1 MSQVIVPT
9 IGRKIWLWLNGKVRM
24 AYEQEIANGIQH
36 PAVQPMDA
44 SICRTFS
51 DHMISVT
58 AASGHGYIESH
69 QSVELIQAGEPW
81 DEHTGKHCQ
90 WMPFQ
95 VSAAAKHEPPPA
107 PLPPLDT
114 PQPNA
119 KRELDSHKING
130 ANQQLR
136 IEVMDEPGAGGACH
150 HYTVSGFDTMSNPA
164 NESKLGFL
172 YSFNRMS
179 IVFQNGTIPEAGVNG
194 VTHEALLAVLIDR
207 LESFQLG
214 AFANDYNAIALAH
227 LHSAQSTLLARTR
240 ERMARGVEG
249 THTL

>member
-9 IGRKIWLWLNGKVRM
+9 IGRKIWLWLSGEDRLS
-24 AYEQEIANGIQH
+24 YEQQRASGIDH
-36 PAVQPMDA
+36 PSVQPMDA
-44 SICRTFS
+44 SICQTFS

-58 AASGHGYIESH
+58 AAGREGYIESH
-69 QSVELIQAGEPW
+69 QVVELIQAGEPW

-90 WMPFQ
+90 WMPYQ

-107 PLPPLDT
+107 PPVPIPIDERIAL
-114 PQPNA
+114 
-119 KRELDSHKING
+119 RELTGHRVNP
-130 ANQQLR
+130 ANDVITIGVL
-136 IEVMDEPGAGGACH
+136 DGPGAGGACH
-150 HYTVSGFDTMSNPA
+150 QYRLQWPGDSGIRI
-164 NESKLGFL
+164 E
-172 YSFNRMS
+172 
-179 IVFQNGTIPEAGVNG
+179 FQNGPIAEAGVNG

-214 AFANDYNAIALAH
+214 PFASDYNAIALAH